1 MSWVDQSTMDSRL
14 CFIASCVRG
23 DDLMSVLCRRHEIS
37 RKTGYKWL
45 GRYRAYGAA
54 GLADHSSA
62 RLTHPASSAAPEVA
76 AAILALRDQ
85 RPSWGPAKLR
95 SRLARDNPTMV
106 FPATSTIGDFLT
118 RQGRVV
124 AHPRRPPRV
133 SSLGPLV
140 EPLAANDSWAAD
152 FKGWWRTL
160 DGVRCEPLTV
170 TDGYSRF
177 ILINHAVARPNFA
190 EIKPLFIAAFR
201 ACGLPVALRT
211 DNGSPFAHRGG
222 LAGLTQFSVWLL
234 TLNIWPDR
242 IMPGRPDQNGKHER
256 MHRTLEAEA
265 ARPRAASVALQQA
278 TLDAWREDFNTQRP
292 HQALDQRCPAE
303 LYTRSSR
310 PYVETGVAWDY
321 PIDHQARRVRAD
333 GYISWQDNKL
343 YLTEALAGETVALA
357 RRDDGDWVIRFRQFD
372 VARVGAENGQLIRSG
387 LARTG

>member
-1 MSWVDQSTMDSRL
+1 
-14 CFIASCVRG
+14 
-23 DDLMSVLCRRHEIS
+23 
-37 RKTGYKWL
+37 
-45 GRYRAYGAA
+45 
-54 GLADHSSA
+54 LADHSSA
-62 RLTHPASSAAPEVA
+62 RLTHPPSSAAPEVA